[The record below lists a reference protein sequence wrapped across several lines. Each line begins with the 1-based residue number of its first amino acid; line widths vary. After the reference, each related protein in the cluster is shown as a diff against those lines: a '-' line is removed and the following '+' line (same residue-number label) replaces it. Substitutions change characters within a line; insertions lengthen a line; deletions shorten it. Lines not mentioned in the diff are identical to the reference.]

1 MTPDQWKKAKGLFD
15 EIQKL
20 PQDHRIGFLHENDDG
35 DQAVRDEVESLI
47 ANCEEASEFLERP
60 AVWEVAEAIVA
71 RTENLRPGQSLNHYK
86 ITKLL
91 GAGGMGEV
99 YLAEDTRLH
108 RQVALKTLFEY
119 SSSGQQNHQ
128 RFLREVHSASA
139 LNHSNICTIY
149 EVNDHDG
156 FPFIAME
163 YIDGETLENKIKN
176 GLSQSKTLD
185 IALQVADAL
194 AEAHAHNIVHRDIKP
209 ANIMVT
215 HRGKAKVLD
224 FGLAKKISAESEEET
239 QKIISQAGLIIG
251 TASYMSPEQARG
263 SEVDARTDIFSFG
276 IVLYEMIA
284 GKRPFEGGN
293 MMDVISSIL
302 HKEPAQLSG
311 SIADVS
317 LDLERIINKALR
329 KDREERYQTA
339 KDLLIDL
346 RDIKQEREFQNKLD
360 RTPFPNRE
368 PPDTQTIAATTGGT
382 PEHTVSS
389 AEYITGEI
397 KKHRSAALVLLA
409 FLVLATLGS
418 GFWYYN
424 NRRLRASQI
433 GSIAVLPFQNATGDS
448 DLDYLSDGLSA
459 SLIDRLSELPD
470 LIVIA
475 RSSSFKYRGENI
487 DLQEAASRLGV
498 QAVITGRLVRH
509 GDDLSIRVEMV
520 DVTNDRQIWSEQYDR
535 RATDSLA
542 LQQEISQTVSK
553 KLRSKLTGSEEKEL
567 AKQDTVNPQAYELLL
582 RGRFVRLKGA
592 GEGRNIP
599 KAIEY
604 FQQAVDVDPNYAVAH
619 FELSFSYNLIGEYEK
634 SNAEAQK
641 ALALDENLAE
651 AHIAQ
656 AVVRQ
661 NAWDWANS
669 ENEFRRAIDLNP
681 NLAQAHGLYSG
692 FLSIMG
698 RHAES
703 IIEAKRG
710 KELDPLNP
718 RINLTYAYAY
728 LEARQ
733 YDQGIEIIKKT
744 FDLEPNFIPAH
755 GALGMAY
762 SGKGMYAEALAEYQE
777 EERLVDDPD
786 SAANPYL
793 GAAYA
798 MAGRRKEAL
807 AILEKLESSQPDFGS
822 VAMAVLYTSLGEREK
837 AFAMLEK
844 AYTARN
850 TKLQDLEIEQ
860 GLDPLRADP
869 RFKDLLR
876 RIGFPQ

>member
-139 LNHSNICTIY
+139 LNHANICTIY

-368 PPDTQTIAATTGGT
+368 PPDTQTIAATTGGP

-448 DLDYLSDGLSA
+448 DLDYLADGLSA

-498 QAVITGRLVRH
+498 EAVITGRLVRH

-619 FELSFSYNLIGEYEK
+619 FELSFSYNLIGQYEK
-634 SNAEAQK
+634 SNAEARK
-641 ALALDENLAE
+641 ALELDENLAE

-656 AVVRQ
+656 AVVRK

-703 IIEAKRG
+703 IIEGKRG

-860 GLDPLRADP
+860 GLDPLRTDP

-876 RIGFPQ
+876 RIGLPQ